1 MTSWVSIPG
10 SESLWDAV
18 VGCWQDE
25 VLQFQS
31 GGGDGEEEELI
42 LDVEAPFVRLIIHG
56 VCQVRET
63 TVSGPSD
70 DDITGEG
77 EPELVPL

>member
-56 VCQVRET
+56 VCQVGET
-63 TVSGPSD
+63 AVGGPSD
-70 DDITGEG
+70 MDVWGDDK
-77 EPELVPL
+77 PEVVPL